1 MAKVEIVTG
10 SIADWRV
17 AERPRGDNKQMTVR
31 DVMDIDLAAQI
42 RRNVESMAFPPSEK
56 EAAIYA
62 EVSALPRVVV
72 YRPPAEDLL
81 AAGFVHYDCHRNCGD
96 QAANDPSGESR
107 HVSGWLPHGEDLI
120 LHSVAVISDQWICL
134 TPQLVPAPNRFEFI
148 PDTHLDWRDI
158 NGGTTRIAFRHG
170 DEVPE
175 ALRRDPG
182 RHIRM
187 RDEFQALV
195 ARGHSVIDARDLIA
209 KASSGRLSLSSE

>member
-1 MAKVEIVTG
+1 M
-10 SIADWRV
+10 
-17 AERPRGDNKQMTVR
+17 DN
-31 DVMDIDLAAQI
+31 DLAALV

-56 EAAIYA
+56 EAATYA
-62 EVSALPRVVV
+62 EVSVLPRVVV

-81 AAGFVHYDCHRNCGD
+81 AAGFVHYDCHRNCSD
-96 QAANDPSGESR
+96 QASNDQSGKSR

-120 LHSVAVISDQWICL
+120 LHSVAVISDQWLCL
-134 TPQLVPAPNRFEFI
+134 TPQLVQAPNRFAFI
-148 PDTHLDWRDI
+148 PDSLLEWRDI
-158 NGGTTRIAFRHG
+158 NGGTTRTAFRHG

-209 KASSGRLSLSSE
+209 KSAFGRLGFNSE

>member
-1 MAKVEIVTG
+1 
-10 SIADWRV
+10 
-17 AERPRGDNKQMTVR
+17 MTAR
-31 DVMDIDLAAQI
+31 DVMDNDLAALV

-62 EVSALPRVVV
+62 EVSVLPRVVV

-96 QAANDPSGESR
+96 QASNDRSGKSR

-134 TPQLVPAPNRFEFI
+134 TPQLVQAPSRFEFI
-148 PDTHLDWRDI
+148 PDGLLEWRDI
-158 NGGTTRIAFRHG
+158 DGETTRTAFRHG

-175 ALRRDPG
+175 ALRRDPE

-187 RDEFQALV
+187 RDEFRALV
-195 ARGHSVIDARDLIA
+195 ARGHSVIDARDFIA
-209 KASSGRLSLSSE
+209 KSGFRRLSLSSE

>member
-1 MAKVEIVTG
+1 
-10 SIADWRV
+10 
-17 AERPRGDNKQMTVR
+17 MTAS
-31 DVMDIDLAAQI
+31 DVMDSDLATLI
-42 RRNVESMAFPPSEK
+42 RRNVEAMAFPPSEQ
-56 EAAIYA
+56 EATICA

-96 QAANDPSGESR
+96 QAANDPSGRSR

-120 LHSVAVISDQWICL
+120 LHSVAVISDQWVCL

-148 PDTHLDWRDI
+148 PDTHLEWRDI
-158 NGGTTRIAFRHG
+158 NGGATRIAFRYG

-175 ALRRDPG
+175 ALRKDPG
-182 RHIRM
+182 RHIHM

-195 ARGHSVIDARDLIA
+195 SRGHSVIEARDLIA
-209 KASSGRLSLSSE
+209 RATSGRSSLISE